1 MKILL
6 SIILGLI
13 QGLTE
18 FLPVSS
24 SGHLVLAEHFLG
36 FTRPD
41 ISFEIAL
48 HIGSLIAVLY
58 YFRKE
63 IVDLTLSLFI
73 WTDDRKKD
81 RMFVLYLMVATFFTG
96 IIGVMFSDFFES
108 LFSKPMYSA
117 LFLSLTGLIV
127 FASDKITTG
136 KLTGSNVG
144 ILKSIGIGLGQS
156 FAILPGISRSG
167 TTIATGIY
175 FGLERKEAARF
186 SFLLSI
192 PAILG
197 SVVLKIKDFQDL
209 PKNLILSYSAGA
221 IAAFVSGLLVISVL
235 IKLVQN
241 KKLKY
246 FAFYCWGLSILS
258 IILLLLGL

>member
-1 MKILL
+1 MKVLI

-24 SGHLVLAEHFLG
+24 SGHLVLAEHFFG

-48 HIGSLIAVLY
+48 HIGSLVAVLY

-73 WTDDRKKD
+73 WNEDRKKD
-81 RMFVLYLMVATFFTG
+81 RMFVLYLLIATFFTG
-96 IIGVMFSDFFES
+96 IIGVKFSDFFES

-117 LFLSLTGLIV
+117 IFLSLTGLIV
-127 FASDKITTG
+127 FISDKFPTG
-136 KLTGSNVG
+136 KLSGSNVG
-144 ILKSIGIGLGQS
+144 VMRSIGIGLGQS

-175 FGLERKEAARF
+175 FGLDRKEAARF

-197 SVVLKIKDFQDL
+197 SVVLKIKDFENL
-209 PKNLILSYSAGA
+209 PKDLVLPYSAGA
-221 IAAFVSGLLVISVL
+221 IAAFISGLLVISVL

-246 FAFYCWGLSILS
+246 FAFYCWGLSIISLT
-258 IILLLLGL
+258 LLILGL